1 MGVKRSVFGTFE
13 GKPVEAYTLTNRNG
27 VKARVMSHGARLIE
41 LQAPDRGGK
50 LADIVLGFDDVQ
62 SYAKSPLAMGGT
74 CGRMVNRI
82 RNARFTLDGKAY
94 QLTANWRTHQLH
106 GGAKGFEQRLWRV
119 EPGANQREVTFSY
132 VSADGEEGYPGEVK
146 ARVTYTLDEDD
157 SLTISMQTE
166 TNRTTVANLS
176 HHSYWNLAGHDEG
189 TIEDH
194 FIAVEADNYTPLD
207 QDLLPTGRIEP
218 VTGTPYDIT
227 SPRLLRDCF
236 AELAAAGQTDGFDG
250 NWCLRHADGSLR
262 RCAVVWHEAT
272 GRRIEVSTTEPG
284 LQIYTAGTFPERLKG
299 KDGAVYG
306 KFAGIA
312 LEPQLYP
319 DAPNIPQFPSAR
331 LEPGELREQ
340 VMRIEFST
348 I

>member
-1 MGVKRSVFGTFE
+1 VKRSVFGTFE

-27 VKARVMSHGARLIE
+27 LKAKVMSHGARLIE
-41 LQAPDRGGK
+41 LQAPDRDGR
-50 LADIVLGFDDVQ
+50 LADVVLGFDDVA

-82 RNARFTLDGKAY
+82 RNARFTLDGKDY
-94 QLTANWRTHQLH
+94 QLAANWHGHQLH
-106 GGAKGFEQRLWRV
+106 GGAKGFEQRLWRA

-132 VSADGEEGYPGEVK
+132 VSADGEEGYPGELK
-146 ARVTYTLDEDD
+146 ARVTYLLDEDD
-157 SLTISMQTE
+157 SLTISME
-166 TNRTTVANLS
+166 TGTNKPTVANLS

-194 FIAVEADNYTPLD
+194 YIMVEADSHTPVD
-207 QDLLPTGRIEP
+207 QDLLPTGKIEP
-218 VTGTPYDIT
+218 VAGTLFDLT
-227 SPRLLRDCF
+227 SPRLFRDCF
-236 AELAAAGQTDGFDG
+236 AELALDGQPDGFDG
-250 NWCLRHADGSLR
+250 NWCLRQADGSLR
-262 RCAVVWHEAT
+262 PCAQVWHEGT
-272 GRRIEVSTTEPG
+272 GRKIEVSTTEPG

-299 KDGAVYG
+299 KDGAIYG
-306 KFAGIA
+306 KFSGVA

-319 DAPNIPQFPSAR
+319 DAPNIPHFPSAR